1 MRRFSKEG
9 KEMALWKDEWVIGSG
24 KFLKKERAGERY
36 KQRQASR
43 IREDESIG
51 SKLPA
56 SPSYSWFDFFSY
68 KRLWPDY
75 PYFLT

>member
-1 MRRFSKEG
+1 LSSSSFPSRERERGMRRFSKEG
-9 KEMALWKDEWVIGSG
+9 KEMALWKDEWVMGSG
-24 KFLKKERAGERY
+24 KFLKKEREGERY

-56 SPSYSWFDFFSY
+56 SPSYS
-68 KRLWPDY
+68 
-75 PYFLT
+75 

>member
-1 MRRFSKEG
+1 
-9 KEMALWKDEWVIGSG
+9 MALWKDEWVMGSG

-56 SPSYSWFDFFSY
+56 SPSYS
-68 KRLWPDY
+68 
-75 PYFLT
+75 